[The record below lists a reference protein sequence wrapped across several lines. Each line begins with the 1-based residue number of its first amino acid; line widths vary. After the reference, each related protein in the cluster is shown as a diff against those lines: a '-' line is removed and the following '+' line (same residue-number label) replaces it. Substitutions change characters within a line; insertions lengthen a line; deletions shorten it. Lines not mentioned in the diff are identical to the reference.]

1 METWVLLVLGYGILN
16 GFYHIVQKKAV
27 EHNSAIE
34 VLVMFTTF
42 SLILVL
48 PNIGKDILIES
59 KYLLMIFFKST
70 IIFIAWM
77 LAFKAIKKLNVSTY
91 GILDMSKILFSTSLG
106 IIFLSE
112 SLVLNQTIGMI
123 IIILG
128 LLLSNIKKTA
138 GKIKSETKAIIFVLI
153 SCILNSSSALIDK
166 VIMNNITS
174 VQLQFW
180 FILFLAVW
188 YWVYIIFSKEKIDIK
203 KTLKNPWIYIL
214 SIILVLGDRMLFNAN
229 AITEST
235 VSGMSLIKQIS
246 VVVTIVIGGLMFKE
260 KNILYKLICAAIIF
274 LGIILV
280 V

>member
-27 EHNSAIE
+27 EHNSVIE
-34 VLVMFTTF
+34 VLVMFITF

-59 KYLLMIFFKST
+59 KYLLIIFFKST
-70 IIFIAWM
+70 IIFIAWI

-112 SLVLNQTIGMI
+112 SLVLNQIIGMI

-128 LLLSNIKKTA
+128 LLLSNMKKTS
-138 GKIKSETKAIIFVLI
+138 GKIKTETKAIVFVLI

-188 YWVYIIFSKEKIDIK
+188 YWIYVIFSKEKVDIK

-260 KNILYKLICAAIIF
+260 KNILYKLICATIIF